1 MHIYLFDGLFTTEEI
16 MIDNIQNNTQEQLRS
31 FIERIERLEQ
41 EKKVLSENI
50 KEVYSEAKATGFDI
64 KALRK
69 IISLRKKDEQ
79 EWIEEEQILDVYL
92 RALGMI
98 KEE

>member
-1 MHIYLFDGLFTTEEI
+1 